1 VPHANRL
8 ILAHLWLAFGAFAAA
23 AILGA
28 WQILVRSPLPAPLA
42 KPELYFMSVTAHG
55 TVMAYVV
62 TTLFVMGF
70 GYFVAETALE
80 QPLRGRS
87 AAWVGFWILVLG
99 LVVAVV
105 PIFLGRASVLYTF
118 YPPLIASPFY
128 YGGVLLVVAG
138 SWIWAGLM
146 IRAMAAWK
154 RERPGQA
161 VPLAMFATVA
171 NAILWLWTTVG
182 VGAEMVFQLLPAALG
197 WKTAI
202 DVGLART
209 LFSWTLHSIVYF
221 WLIPAYIGLYT
232 LLPRAAGG
240 RLYSD
245 TMARL
250 VFILFLIFSLPV
262 GMHHLLMDPEHATGF
277 KFLQVAFTAMVVLP
291 TLLTVFTVSASLE
304 IAGRRS
310 GGTGVFGWIPA
321 LPWHN
326 PMMLASGLALVTLG
340 LGGFGGLINMGYGM
354 NAMVHNTSWVTA
366 HFHLIL
372 GGATLIMYFAI
383 TYEIWPKLTGRT
395 PPAPRLLRAQLWLW
409 FAGIMVTTLPWHLL
423 GIMGEPRRVATF
435 DYSNPLI
442 APWAPWAVISAA
454 GGAMMLAGAL
464 FLILNLTLMHRGQA
478 GIDRHVQYAVA
489 VHPPGRLPTALN
501 GFAIWNVIVT
511 VLMLVAYGYPI
522 WQFFWLNA
530 PQPVIHQF
538 SQ

>member
-1 VPHANRL
+1 
-8 ILAHLWLAFGAFAAA
+8 
-23 AILGA
+23 
-28 WQILVRSPLPAPLA
+28 
-42 KPELYFMSVTAHG
+42 
-55 TVMAYVV
+55 
-62 TTLFVMGF
+62 MGF

-262 GMHHLLMDPEHATGF
+262 GMHHLLMDPEHGNAT
-277 KFLQVAFTAMVVLP
+277 KFIQVVLTAMGCRILP
-291 TLLTVFTVSASLE
+291 
-304 IAGRRS
+304 GR
-310 GGTGVFGWIPA
+310 
-321 LPWHN
+321 N
-326 PMMLASGLALVTLG
+326 
-340 LGGFGGLINMGYGM
+340 
-354 NAMVHNTSWVTA
+354 
-366 HFHLIL
+366 
-372 GGATLIMYFAI
+372 
-383 TYEIWPKLTGRT
+383 
-395 PPAPRLLRAQLWLW
+395 RLLQL
-409 FAGIMVTTLPWHLL
+409 FP
-423 GIMGEPRRVATF
+423 
-435 DYSNPLI
+435 S
-442 APWAPWAVISAA
+442 
-454 GGAMMLAGAL
+454 
-464 FLILNLTLMHRGQA
+464 
-478 GIDRHVQYAVA
+478 
-489 VHPPGRLPTALN
+489 GR
-501 GFAIWNVIVT
+501 
-511 VLMLVAYGYPI
+511 
-522 WQFFWLNA
+522 
-530 PQPVIHQF
+530 
-538 SQ
+538 